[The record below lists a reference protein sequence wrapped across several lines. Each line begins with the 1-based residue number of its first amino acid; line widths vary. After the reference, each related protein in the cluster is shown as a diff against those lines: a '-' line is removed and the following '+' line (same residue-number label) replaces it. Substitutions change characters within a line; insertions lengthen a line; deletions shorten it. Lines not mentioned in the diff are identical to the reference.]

1 MEIKL
6 SQVLSALPALVLAVG
21 LISSYTTLSSTAA
34 ATEEQVEENEADI
47 KQNST
52 AIAELDKEVTV
63 MSHQLDVVSNSVTE
77 TRSDVKTILTLMQSQ
92 RAATQ

>member
-1 MEIKL
+1 M
-6 SQVLSALPALVLAVG
+6 SALPALVLAVG

>member
-92 RAATQ
+92 RATTQ

>member
-6 SQVLSALPALVLAVG
+6 SQIMSALPALVLAVG

>member
-1 MEIKL
+1 M
-6 SQVLSALPALVLAVG
+6 SALPALVLAVG

-47 KQNST
+47 KQNAS

-92 RAATQ
+92 QRAPTQ

>member
-6 SQVLSALPALVLAVG
+6 SQVMSALPALVLAVG